1 MSTTADELLQ
11 SEKRL
16 TAELA
21 THETIMV
28 QLMKHE
34 DRIIQNMENLNTLK
48 TDVAG
53 PGILISA
60 ALHKQDIK
68 PIVRA
73 VGSLCFFVKG
83 FLIFGTIAAATV
95 AFIELWEH
103 LPLE

>member
-1 MSTTADELLQ
+1 MSTTADDLLE
-11 SEKRL
+11 SERQL

-34 DRIIQNMENLNTLK
+34 GRIIQNMENLNTLK
-48 TDVAG
+48 ADVAASRTDIHEIKG
-53 PGILISA
+53 
-60 ALHKQDIK
+60 DIK

-95 AFIELWEH
+95 AIIELYDH
-103 LPLE
+103 LPMLQ

>member
-48 TDVAG
+48 TDVADARSD
-53 PGILISA
+53 IHEI
-60 ALHKQDIK
+60 KQDIK